1 MTDAL
6 RDIAARLDVPAED
19 ARLLRLT
26 NNAVFA
32 LPGAGLVV
40 RITRSFVLHDRVHK
54 VVRLGRWFAAVDA
67 PTIRLAIGVDQPVTA
82 GRLLASVWRYV
93 PDTRPEP
100 TVGDLGHVLS
110 GLHGLPVPDELALPA
125 WDPVEDAR
133 RRLTDAEALDGA
145 DRAVLEAWC
154 DDLAPQVADLN
165 ARAGDL
171 VHGDAH
177 VGNLLR
183 APDGGVVIGDFDATC
198 RGPWQVDLVPVAV
211 GEQRFGRAGAHAAL
225 VAAYG
230 YDVTTDPDWPVLRRA
245 REFKMV
251 AAAVPLLA
259 STPGVAAEFRTRLDS
274 IRHGNDDSRWTPY
287 AALRRSA

>member
-1 MTDAL
+1 
-6 RDIAARLDVPAED
+6 
-19 ARLLRLT
+19 
-26 NNAVFA
+26 
-32 LPGAGLVV
+32 
-40 RITRSFVLHDRVHK
+40 VLHDRVHK
-54 VVRLGRWFAAVDA
+54 VVRLGHWFEAVDA
-67 PTIRLAIGVDQPVTA
+67 PTIRLAPGVDQPVSV

-93 PDTRPEP
+93 PETTPEP
-100 TVGDLGHVLS
+100 TVGDLGRVLWA
-110 GLHGLPVPDELALPA
+110 LHALAVPDDLALPA
-125 WDPVEDAR
+125 WDPVDDAR
-133 RRLTDAEALDGA
+133 RRLTDAEALDDA
-145 DRAVLEAWC
+145 DRATLEAWC

-165 ARAGDL
+165 ARAGDRL

-183 APDGGVVIGDFDATC
+183 TPGGGVVIADFDATC

-230 YDVTTDPDWPVLRRA
+230 HDVTTDPDWPLLRRA
-245 REFKMV
+245 RELKMV

-274 IRHGNDDSRWTPY
+274 IRRGDDNTRWTPY
-287 AALRRSA
+287 ADLRRSA